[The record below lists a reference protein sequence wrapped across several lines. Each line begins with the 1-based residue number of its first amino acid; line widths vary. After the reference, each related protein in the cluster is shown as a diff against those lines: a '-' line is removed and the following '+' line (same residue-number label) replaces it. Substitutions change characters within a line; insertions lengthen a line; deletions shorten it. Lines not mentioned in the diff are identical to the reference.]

1 MYNQQ
6 YGAGYN
12 QGMNMNMPMN
22 NMNMGMNNMNMP
34 MNNMNMGMNNMNMP
48 MNNMNMGMNN
58 MNMGVMNQGVV
69 QPMGAMATPVK
80 GMTNQNYQQVP
91 MQTMQSNAA
100 LNANGLNY
108 CEDPFQILEN
118 VNRAFIYQEIDVWEE
133 VSGCDQKNAYNVC
146 VVDPITQ
153 MQYYLF
159 RCKEDSSFC
168 QRCCCSGASQSF
180 SMRCKHIA
188 ANNAF
193 GEGYNNYFTELIR
206 QFKCTCCCLR
216 RPDVSITLKEGGL
229 NLGTIKEPC
238 TCCSPILEVYGPGE
252 LGSKD
257 ITLRHIVYIDC
268 CQPTYMCYK
277 CTCGKLQELECN
289 IYDGKDKDLVRKTGR
304 LIKKVS
310 VKEFFS
316 KANVFC
322 IDFPENATALDR
334 MNLIFCGLFIDYR
347 LFENDVDEDDKNN
360 TQKLMNVKGGKMMK

>member
-1 MYNQQ
+1 M
-6 YGAGYN
+6 
-12 QGMNMNMPMN
+12 
-22 NMNMGMNNMNMP
+22 
-34 MNNMNMGMNNMNMP
+34 
-48 MNNMNMGMNN
+48 
-58 MNMGVMNQGVV
+58 
-69 QPMGAMATPVK
+69 
-80 GMTNQNYQQVP
+80 
-91 MQTMQSNAA
+91 
-100 LNANGLNY
+100 
-108 CEDPFQILEN
+108 
-118 VNRAFIYQEIDVWEE
+118 
-133 VSGCDQKNAYNVC
+133 
-146 VVDPITQ
+146 
-153 MQYYLF
+153 
-159 RCKEDSSFC
+159 SFC

-216 RPDVSITLKEGGL
+216 RPDVSITLKEGGI

>member
-1 MYNQQ
+1 
-6 YGAGYN
+6 
-12 QGMNMNMPMN
+12 
-22 NMNMGMNNMNMP
+22 
-34 MNNMNMGMNNMNMP
+34 
-48 MNNMNMGMNN
+48 
-58 MNMGVMNQGVV
+58 
-69 QPMGAMATPVK
+69 
-80 GMTNQNYQQVP
+80 
-91 MQTMQSNAA
+91 
-100 LNANGLNY
+100 
-108 CEDPFQILEN
+108 
-118 VNRAFIYQEIDVWEE
+118 
-133 VSGCDQKNAYNVC
+133 
-146 VVDPITQ
+146 
-153 MQYYLF
+153 
-159 RCKEDSSFC
+159 
-168 QRCCCSGASQSF
+168 
-180 SMRCKHIA
+180 MRCKHIA

-216 RPDVSITLKEGGL
+216 RPDVSITLKEGGI

-334 MNLIFCGLFIDYR
+334 MNLIFCGLFIDYFHQQEQEAQSLTAENWGTMGRWAAPWWGPCGLWDGGGR
-347 LFENDVDEDDKNN
+347 LHGSVWGW
-360 TQKLMNVKGGKMMK
+360 TPQLQTHAAYYR

>member
-6 YGAGYN
+6 YGPGYN
-12 QGMNMNMPMN
+12 QGGMNMNG
-22 NMNMGMNNMNMP
+22 MNMGMN
-34 MNNMNMGMNNMNMP
+34 GMN

-69 QPMGAMATPVK
+69 QPMGAMATPIKGV

-91 MQTMQSNAA
+91 NQSSAG

-252 LGSKD
+252 LGNKD